1 MNIPN
6 VKTLI
11 EKVNKRVSEEKERDN
26 KKLQNL
32 LGKRSKYR
40 EKWSDKKRKE
50 YESYLLKLKNA
61 HNNFVNAVIKEIILK
76 TELVLKNN
84 PSCRLFKIINPE
96 FIDCDLLGFKSQE
109 IYRGFWDVKN
119 QKYDRIK
126 HNESGIKDYPINE
139 IIEKMGRYGYIL
151 EESEDN
157 LDVILE
163 ITLDE
168 KVEN

>member
-11 EKVNKRVSEEKERDN
+11 EKVSKKINEDKKKDE

-32 LGKRSKYR
+32 LSKRVKYR
-40 EKWSDKKRKE
+40 EKWSEKKRKE
-50 YESYLLKLKNA
+50 YESYLVNLKNS
-61 HNNFVNAVIKEIILK
+61 HNNYINAVIKEIVLK

-84 PSCRLFKIINPE
+84 PSCRLFQIINPE
-96 FIDCDLLGFKSQE
+96 FIDCDLLGFKTQD
-109 IYRGFWDVKN
+109 IYRGFWDAKN

-126 HNESGIKDYPINE
+126 HYESGIKNYPINE
-139 IIEKMGRYGYIL
+139 IIKKMKSYGYLI
-151 EESEDN
+151 EEIEDN
-157 LDVILE
+157 IDIILE
-163 ITLDE
+163 ISLDE